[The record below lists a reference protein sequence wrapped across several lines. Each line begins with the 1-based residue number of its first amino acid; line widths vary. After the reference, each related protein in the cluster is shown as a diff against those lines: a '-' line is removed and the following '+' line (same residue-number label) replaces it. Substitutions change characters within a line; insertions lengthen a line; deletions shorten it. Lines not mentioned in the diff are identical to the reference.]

1 MRLALGTAQFGLSYG
16 VANNSGQINLNQGKL
31 LLDCALKNGI
41 NTLDTAVAYGN
52 SEKRLG
58 QIGVEKW
65 HVVSKLPALPDG
77 CENVKGWVVEQVHQS
92 INRLGIDQLY
102 GLLLHEPKQL
112 LEPNG
117 HLIYQSLIQLKAD
130 GLLNKIGISIYD
142 PSELD
147 LLCKEFDF
155 DLIQAPFN
163 ILDRRILDSGW
174 LTKLSKLGIEVHA
187 RSVFLQGLL
196 LMSEKDIPTKFDQ
209 WTLLW
214 LEWFNWLKKSEL
226 SALEACLGYVL
237 SFSEISKIIVG
248 VDSITQ
254 LNQVIL
260 ATRSSPLNVPDK
272 LKTNDINLINPAN
285 WALLN

>member
-1 MRLALGTAQFGLSYG
+1 MRLALGTAQFGFSYG
-16 VANNSGQINLNQGKL
+16 IANNSGQIDLSQGKL
-31 LLDCALKNGI
+31 LLNSALKNGI
-41 NTLDTAVAYGN
+41 NTLDTAIAYGN
-52 SEKRLG
+52 SEMRLG

-65 HVVSKLPALPDG
+65 HVVSKLPALPDK
-77 CENVKGWVVEQVHQS
+77 CENVKGWVVEQVHHS
-92 INRLGIDQLY
+92 IIRLGIDQLY
-102 GLLLHEPKQL
+102 GLLLHKPQQL
-112 LEPNG
+112 LDPNG

-174 LTKLSKLGIEVHA
+174 LTKLSNLGIEVHT
-187 RSVFLQGLL
+187 RSTFLQGLL

-237 SFSEISKIIVG
+237 SFSEISKIVVG

-254 LNQVIL
+254 LNQVIQ
-260 ATRSSPLNVPDK
+260 ATRGVPLNVPDK
-272 LKTNDINLINPAN
+272 LKIDDINLINPAN